1 MSDYLAPLHKDLI
14 KEILRFLK
22 NPNFYAK
29 ANLLQAV
36 ASFDGQPQGILK
48 VFSKARFNLNCVL
61 ILVEFIN
68 FQTICCESVRT
79 TQQCTSK

>member
-1 MSDYLAPLHKDLI
+1 MSDFLAPLQKDLI

-36 ASFDGQPQGILK
+36 ASFDGEPQGILK
-48 VFSKARFNLNCVL
+48 VPFRSRFNLDCVL
-61 ILVEFIN
+61 VLVEFVK
-68 FQTICCESVRT
+68 FQTICCESIRT
-79 TQQCTSK
+79 I